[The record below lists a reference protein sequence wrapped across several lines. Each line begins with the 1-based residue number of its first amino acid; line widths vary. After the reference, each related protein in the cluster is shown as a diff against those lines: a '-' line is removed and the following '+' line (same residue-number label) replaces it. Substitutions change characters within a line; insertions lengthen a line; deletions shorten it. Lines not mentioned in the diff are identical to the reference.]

1 MSDAERSGSGVEA
14 TSAKTARK
22 LPASISGNPI
32 PSNGTLAGRCIATG
46 SPTKNLPRAD
56 YVPNLKCANC
66 GFVQPS
72 YKIIS
77 TKASLP
83 HFRRPWVERDR
94 LHVELVSK
102 DQNLGFQR
110 SPRPNQSDQ
119 RHTRSTCKHRSSG
132 ASISR
137 FGVAVSRFGFA
148 VGTGGGPAPCC
159 PPGSTC
165 SCGGTCVTDPG
176 GGQRCVGGRC
186 LRPGESCY

>member
-46 SPTKNLPRAD
+46 SLTKNLPRAD

-132 ASISR
+132 ASIGR
-137 FGVAVSRFGFA
+137 FAVAVSRFRFA
-148 VGTGGGPAPCC
+148 VGTGGSLDHLVGEHE
-159 PPGSTC
+159 PGLY
-165 SCGGTCVTDPG
+165 GDR
-176 GGQRCVGGRC
+176 GQSDFTSAFGLFILSQSGDRP
-186 LRPGESCY
+186 LR

>member
-110 SPRPNQSDQ
+110 SPRPEQSHQRAPDQ
-119 RHTRSTCKHRSSG
+119 PAKIAHRERVSADSRSRSAVLGLRLGQAVHLITSSASTSQVCTVIGDKAISPARSG
-132 ASISR
+132 FSS
-137 FGVAVSRFGFA
+137 
-148 VGTGGGPAPCC
+148 
-159 PPGSTC
+159 
-165 SCGGTCVTDPG
+165 
-176 GGQRCVGGRC
+176 
-186 LRPGESCY
+186 